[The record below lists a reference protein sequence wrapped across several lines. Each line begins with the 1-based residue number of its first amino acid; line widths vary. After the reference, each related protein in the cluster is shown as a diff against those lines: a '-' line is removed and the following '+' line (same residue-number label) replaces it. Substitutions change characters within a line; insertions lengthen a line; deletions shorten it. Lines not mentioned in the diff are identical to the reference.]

1 MKKGLLAILIW
12 LPLLSGAQDFAKNL
26 TIARS
31 SYSAGRLEDTRF
43 ALEQMLVDLDI
54 VIGKEI
60 IELLP
65 TKVASLNYNAK
76 EDNVTGGS
84 GTVTGLF
91 VERRYGAETKTATIN
106 VFNNSPEM
114 SSINTILSMPLIGGM
129 MRDENQ
135 KVIKIQGYKSLLNK
149 IVDSDTGK
157 TNYELQVPMNNTLL
171 TVKMDDTSE
180 QEIAAVA
187 NGLQLSKIAQLAQ

>member
-26 TIARS
+26 TTARS

-60 IELLP
+60 IKLLP

-114 SSINTILSMPLIGGM
+114 SSINTILSMPLMGGM

-157 TNYELQVPMNNTLL
+157 TNYELQVPMNNTLV
-171 TVKMDDTSE
+171 TIKMDDSSE
-180 QEIAAVA
+180 PEITAVA

>member
-1 MKKGLLAILIW
+1 

-26 TIARS
+26 TTARS

-60 IELLP
+60 IKLLP

-106 VFNNSPEM
+106 VFNNSPLM

>member
-26 TIARS
+26 TTARS

-43 ALEQMLVDLDI
+43 ALEQMLGDLDI

-60 IELLP
+60 IKLLP

-106 VFNNSPEM
+106 VFNNSPLM

>member
-26 TIARS
+26 TTARS

-60 IELLP
+60 IKLLP

>member
-1 MKKGLLAILIW
+1 MKKRLLAILIW

>member
-26 TIARS
+26 TTARS

-43 ALEQMLVDLDI
+43 ALEQMLGDLDI

-106 VFNNSPEM
+106 VFNNSPLM

>member
-26 TIARS
+26 TTARS

-60 IELLP
+60 IKLLP

-157 TNYELQVPMNNTLL
+157 TNYELQVPMNNTLV
-171 TVKMDDTSE
+171 TIKMDDSSE
-180 QEIAAVA
+180 PEITAVA

>member
-1 MKKGLLAILIW
+1 MKKRLLAILIW

-106 VFNNSPEM
+106 VFNNSPLM

>member
-26 TIARS
+26 TTARS

-43 ALEQMLVDLDI
+43 ALEQMLGDLDI

-60 IELLP
+60 IKLLP

-106 VFNNSPEM
+106 VFNNSPVM

-149 IVDSDTGK
+149 TVDSDTGK
-157 TNYELQVPMNNTLL
+157 TNYELQVPMNNTLV
-171 TVKMDDTSE
+171 TIKMDDSSE
-180 QEIAAVA
+180 PEITAVA

>member
-26 TIARS
+26 TTARS

-106 VFNNSPEM
+106 VFNNSPLM

>member
-26 TIARS
+26 TTDRS

-106 VFNNSPEM
+106 VFNNSPLM

>member
-1 MKKGLLAILIW
+1 MKKRLLAILIW

-60 IELLP
+60 IKLLP

>member
-26 TIARS
+26 TTARS

-106 VFNNSPEM
+106 VFNNSPLM

-157 TNYELQVPMNNTLL
+157 TNYELQVPMNNTLV
-171 TVKMDDTSE
+171 TIKMDDSSE
-180 QEIAAVA
+180 PEITAVA

>member
-1 MKKGLLAILIW
+1 
-12 LPLLSGAQDFAKNL
+12 
-26 TIARS
+26 
-31 SYSAGRLEDTRF
+31 
-43 ALEQMLVDLDI
+43 
-54 VIGKEI
+54 
-60 IELLP
+60 
-65 TKVASLNYNAK
+65 
-76 EDNVTGGS
+76 
-84 GTVTGLF
+84 
-91 VERRYGAETKTATIN
+91 
-106 VFNNSPEM
+106 M

>member
-26 TIARS
+26 TTARS

-43 ALEQMLVDLDI
+43 ALEQILGDLDI

-60 IELLP
+60 IKLLP

-106 VFNNSPEM
+106 VFNNSPLM

>member
-60 IELLP
+60 IKLLP

>member
-26 TIARS
+26 TTARS

-106 VFNNSPEM
+106 VFNNSPLM

-180 QEIAAVA
+180 KEIAAVA

>member
-26 TIARS
+26 TTARS

>member
-26 TIARS
+26 ATARS

-43 ALEQMLVDLDI
+43 ALEQMLGDLDI

-60 IELLP
+60 IKLLP

-106 VFNNSPEM
+106 VFNNSPVM

-149 IVDSDTGK
+149 TVDSDAGK

>member
-26 TIARS
+26 TTARS

-43 ALEQMLVDLDI
+43 ALEQMLGDLDI

>member
-26 TIARS
+26 TTARS

-60 IELLP
+60 IKLLP

-106 VFNNSPEM
+106 VFNNSPLM

>member
-26 TIARS
+26 ATARS

-43 ALEQMLVDLDI
+43 ALEQMLGDLDI

-60 IELLP
+60 IKLLP

-106 VFNNSPEM
+106 VFNNSPVM

>member
-1 MKKGLLAILIW
+1 MKKRLLAILIW

-26 TIARS
+26 ATARS

-43 ALEQMLVDLDI
+43 ALEQMLGDLDI

-106 VFNNSPEM
+106 VFNNSPLM

-180 QEIAAVA
+180 KEIAAVA

>member
-26 TIARS
+26 TTARS

-60 IELLP
+60 IKLLP

-171 TVKMDDTSE
+171 TVKMDDSSE
-180 QEIAAVA
+180 PEITAVA

>member
-26 TIARS
+26 TTARS

-60 IELLP
+60 IKLLP

-157 TNYELQVPMNNTLL
+157 TNYELQVQMNNTLL